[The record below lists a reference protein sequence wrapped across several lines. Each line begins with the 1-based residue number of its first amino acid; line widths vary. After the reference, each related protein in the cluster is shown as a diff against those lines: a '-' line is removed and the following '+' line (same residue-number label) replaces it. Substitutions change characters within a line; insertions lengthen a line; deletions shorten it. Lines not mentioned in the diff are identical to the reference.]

1 MSRPIKIQHPTPK
14 ERSVAQV
21 ALPIGL
27 YCNQALQTAK
37 IGDVVQ
43 LQCEWRKDKRV
54 ITNICRFRINSP
66 EFTFMLRSIYGENM
80 TIAKLMEKWEAW
92 AVVEGIGKE
101 GFSRDEA
108 LLLETRPYD
117 AELAEMEDELAAI
130 EARKE
135 EVRKMLA
142 DARKGVFN
150 HKDIL

>member
-1 MSRPIKIQHPTPK
+1 
-14 ERSVAQV
+14 
-21 ALPIGL
+21 
-27 YCNQALQTAK
+27 
-37 IGDVVQ
+37 
-43 LQCEWRKDKRV
+43 
-54 ITNICRFRINSP
+54 
-66 EFTFMLRSIYGENM
+66 MLRSIYGDGM
-80 TIAKLMEKWEAW
+80 TIAKLMDRWEAW
-92 AVVEGIGKE
+92 AIVEGIGKE

>member
-1 MSRPIKIQHPTPK
+1 MHRPIKIQHPTPK

-27 YCNQALQTAK
+27 YCNKALQTAK

-43 LQCEWRKDKRV
+43 FQCDGERDLRI

-92 AVVEGIGKE
+92 AVLEGIGKDGIDRE
-101 GFSRDEA
+101 QCVIVEVK
-108 LLLETRPYD
+108 P
-117 AELAEMEDELAAI
+117 I
-130 EARKE
+130 EEK
-135 EVRKMLA
+135 K
-142 DARKGVFN
+142 
-150 HKDIL
+150 